1 MTQGRAPGSAP
12 GTRSW
17 KAGDRLVHVRRPE
30 WGEGTVVTAKPAVH
44 EGSSCQQLSIR
55 FAHERGLKN
64 ILTAIA
70 DLRFVPGGGTG
81 QSSAGG
87 ARPAS
92 TARSAPLGRSPAPGP
107 DAEAGWLDALERER
121 AGSDLSGLPEDCTDP
136 LLPERTRFERT
147 LALYRFKPEGG
158 SLIEWATAQ
167 TGLRDPLTRY
177 NRHELEEQF
186 FRFRRRLD
194 DHARA
199 LGDALRRTP
208 GSGFEALLARAPEAA
223 RRALSPRH
231 ARR

>member
-1 MTQGRAPGSAP
+1 MTQGRAPGGAT

-55 FAHERGLKN
+55 FEHERGLKN

-70 DLRFVPGGGTG
+70 DLRLLAGGGNG
-81 QSSAGG
+81 HRPADGP
-87 ARPAS
+87 RPAS
-92 TARSAPLGRSPAPGP
+92 TVRTEPLGRSHAPSP

-147 LALYRFKPEGG
+147 LALYRFNPEGG

-186 FRFRRRLD
+186 SRFRRRLD
-194 DHARA
+194 DHARTLA
-199 LGDALRRTP
+199 DAMRRTP